1 MNLREV
7 LLKLGTQYQSER
19 ASTLIEG
26 RQPRMPKGNKFA
38 SWVRSDIPEILKK
51 KYNKELNGFE
61 VHASPGITNWA
72 NSPWIVILDSKT
84 CTQSNG
90 RVSVQAGFYVGY
102 HFARNEKKIMFFLG
116 QAEHNIKKNYPSD
129 KVDLMLESRAMILKR
144 KVPEYKKYFL
154 DVSKSSAKKE
164 SKMKDRWINSSA
176 FGAIYKTKDLPSEKY
191 LIKDLIN
198 MIRLYKL
205 AIERGGVFES
215 QTMNITLDQDHA
227 TSSEKAMQKHI
238 HKENEIV
245 IQTDPKFINKLKKDS
260 DYTCQA
266 CGLKY
271 EKVYGN
277 YSKKNDFIEAHHIEP
292 KFKVKRKAEIN
303 KKMLRSAKDFAM
315 LCANCHRMIHRMMRK
330 EKDRVISLDEFK
342 ERINTEFKN
351 QLKKL

>member
-7 LLKLGTQYQSER
+7 LFKLGTEYQKER
-19 ASTLIEG
+19 ASTLIQG
-26 RQPRMPKGNKFA
+26 RQPRIPKGHKFA
-38 SWVRSDIPEILKK
+38 SWVRRDIPLILEN
-51 KYNKELNGFE
+51 KYKKELSNLE

-72 NSPWIVILDSKT
+72 NSPWIVILDPKT

-90 RVSVQAGFYVGY
+90 RVSVQAGFYAGY

-176 FGAIYKTKDLPSEKY
+176 FGAIYKTKDLPTEH
-191 LIKDLIN
+191 DLLSDLNN
-198 MIRLYKL
+198 MIKLYKL
-205 AIERGGVFES
+205 AIERGGVLEGQSNKIYIDQYATGSETKIKKHVVKEIEIIEIDEKLIS
-215 QTMNITLDQDHA
+215 Q
-227 TSSEKAMQKHI
+227 
-238 HKENEIV
+238 
-245 IQTDPKFINKLKKDS
+245 LKKNS

-271 EKVYGN
+271 EKVYGD
-277 YSKKNDFIEAHHIEP
+277 YSKKKDFIEAHHIEP
-292 KFKVKRKAEIN
+292 KSRAKEKAKIN
-303 KKMLRSAKDFAM
+303 EKLKRSAKDFAM
-315 LCANCHRMIHRMMRK
+315 LCANCHRMIHRMMSK
-330 EKDRVISLDEFK
+330 EKDRIISLKEFK
-342 ERINTEFKN
+342 ERINSKFKDQIK
-351 QLKKL
+351 QL